1 MRQFPQNFTDHLA
14 SGATT
19 LCRCWK
25 LVGNQ
30 GNTLGFTDHDCD
42 LTINGLTYA
51 AMSGMEGAEVET
63 QLGLAIG
70 GTEIS
75 GALNSDALTDTQ
87 ISAGVWDNATVE
99 TWLVNWADVT
109 TKILLDIGQIGE
121 IRRSDHGFT
130 AEMRGLASKFDED
143 RGRIFQS
150 GCNADLGDTRCG
162 VNLELPAYKATG
174 TITKTDGRLTFDV
187 PLSTAYANGWFEG
200 GSVSFSAGGNAGAII
215 EIRQHLV
222 KGLIASIVLW
232 RPAPAAITIGDSITL
247 RAGCDKRLETCRAKF
262 SNALN
267 FRGCPFIP
275 STDFV
280 LTYGKAGDS
289 TQTGGTLL

>member
-1 MRQFPQNFTDHLA
+1 MRQFPPNFTDHLA

-30 GNTLGFTDHDCD
+30 GNTLGFTDHDRD
-42 LTINGLTYA
+42 LTINGLIYA

-75 GALNSDALTDTQ
+75 GALNSDALTDAQ

-109 TKILLDIGQIGE
+109 TLILLDIGQIGE

-150 GCNADLGDTRCG
+150 GCNADLGDARCG

-174 TITKTDGRLTFDV
+174 TVNKTDGRLTFDM
-187 PLSTAYANGWFEG
+187 LLTTAYANGWFEG
-200 GSVSFSAGGNAGAII
+200 GSVSFATGANAGAVI
-215 EIRQHLV
+215 EARQHLV
-222 KGLIASIVLW
+222 KSLTASIVLW
-232 RPAPAAITIGDSITL
+232 RPAPAPLVIGDSITL
-247 RAGCDKRLETCRAKF
+247 RAGCDKRLDTCRAKF

-275 STDFV
+275 SADFI

>member
-14 SGATT
+14 TGATT

-30 GNTLGFTDHDCD
+30 GKTLGFTDHDRD
-42 LTINGLTYA
+42 LTINGLIYSA
-51 AMSGMEGAEVET
+51 KSGMEGAEVET

-75 GALNSDALTDTQ
+75 GALNSDALTDAQ
-87 ISAGVWDNATVE
+87 ISSGIWDSATVE

-109 TKILLDIGQIGE
+109 TLILLDIGQIGE
-121 IRRSDHGFT
+121 IRRSDYGFT
-130 AEMRGLASKFDED
+130 AEMRGLASRFDED

-162 VNLELPAYKATG
+162 TNLELPTYKATG

-187 PLSTAYANGWFEG
+187 PLVSAYANGWFEG
-200 GSVSFSAGGNAGAII
+200 GSVNFSTGSAI
-215 EIRQHLV
+215 EIRQHRVNGLV
-222 KGLIASIVLW
+222 ASIVLW
-232 RPAPAAITIGDSITL
+232 RPAPATINSGDSITL
-247 RAGCDKRLETCRAKF
+247 RAGCDKRLDTCRAKF

-275 STDFV
+275 STDFI

-289 TQTGGTLL
+289 SQTGGTLL